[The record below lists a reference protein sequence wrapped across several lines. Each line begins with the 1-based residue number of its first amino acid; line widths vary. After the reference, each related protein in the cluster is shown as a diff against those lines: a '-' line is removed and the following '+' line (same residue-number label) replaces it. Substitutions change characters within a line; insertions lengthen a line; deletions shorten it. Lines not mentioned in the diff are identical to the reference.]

1 MRNLFILSILLCL
14 MFRVEAAEINV
25 EERQMVGLLR
35 FLYCISDTDRAS
47 NTMKQIYID
56 KRGNNEHDK
65 IYIKKFKD
73 IFTELPQHISF
84 YSGKKIDIEKM
95 PVKSKTTNLLY
106 YYGAAS
112 KDFKDF
118 KFLISSVIPDKK
130 LGELIEV
137 MEYFLPVYNELYYE
151 KSEEAL
157 KELVEKRN
165 DEKDF
170 YNNILDNTLTF
181 YSSSVPACEIK
192 IILVPLYIPAE
203 ERENYRKKHMS
214 VEGQSL
220 GNLQIVETLV
230 PYSDKTENEWYVCVH
245 ETVHY
250 YQNLSSVN
258 ETLKEEMKRY
268 DEIFGK
274 TGSLYLDEATATIIQ
289 TYSASLSGQ
298 EPDYD
303 KEWYNDKIIDGYAKE
318 FYGDVTDYIKNNKV
332 LDKNLVIKGVDIF
345 KKKFPHAPFM
355 KEIVWNE
362 MNIMSDAF
370 NIMEIMPLFGI
381 PGRSSSI
388 YGNDPLN
395 GKDILKNYERL
406 CTQVFVLKENE
417 LDRLTPYAFI
427 DKEKIREELQ
437 KSKNFTFSLFDKQ
450 RGIFN
455 IVFICEDSNKLERLL
470 VKFREKDIVT
480 EGIEHLSGEKKYKE
494 TSFKTGVTH

>member
-1 MRNLFILSILLCL
+1 MRNLFILSVLLCL
-14 MFRVEAAEINV
+14 IFRTEAAEITV
-25 EERQMVGLLR
+25 EESRMLGLIR
-35 FLYCISDTDRAS
+35 FLYCISDTDKAS

-56 KRGNNEHDK
+56 KRGNNENDK

-73 IFTELPQHISF
+73 IFTELPQHISL

-95 PVKSKTTNLLY
+95 PVKYKTTNLLY

-118 KFLISSVIPDKK
+118 KFLLSSVIPEKQ

-137 MEYFLPVYNELYYE
+137 IEYFLPVYNELYYE
-151 KSEEAL
+151 KSEKNL
-157 KELVEKRN
+157 KELLEKRN
-165 DEKDF
+165 KEKDF
-170 YNNILDNTLTF
+170 YNNILDNTLRF

-220 GNLQIVETLV
+220 GNLQIVETLI
-230 PYSDKTENEWYVCVH
+230 PSGEKSENDWYVCVH

-250 YQNLSSVN
+250 YQNLSSLN

-274 TGSLYLDEATATIIQ
+274 TGSLYLDEAIATIIQ
-289 TYSASLSGQ
+289 TYSASLSGH

-332 LDKNLVIKGVDIF
+332 LDKNLVIKGVEIF
-345 KKKFPHAPFM
+345 KKKFPDAPFM
-355 KEIVWNE
+355 KEIVCNE
-362 MNIMSDAF
+362 MNIMSDTF
-370 NIMEIMPLFGI
+370 NMMEIMPLFGI
-381 PGRSSSI
+381 LGRSRSV
-388 YGNDPLN
+388 YGNDRLN
-395 GKDILKNYERL
+395 GKDILKNYDRQ

-417 LDRLTPYAFI
+417 LARLTPYSFI

-437 KSKNFTFSLFDKQ
+437 KSKNFTFSMFDKK

-455 IVFICEDSNKLERLL
+455 IVFMCEDCDKLKELLGRL
-470 VKFREKDIVT
+470 KEKDILT
-480 EGIEHLSGEKKYKE
+480 DGIVSLPGERK
-494 TSFKTGVTH
+494 